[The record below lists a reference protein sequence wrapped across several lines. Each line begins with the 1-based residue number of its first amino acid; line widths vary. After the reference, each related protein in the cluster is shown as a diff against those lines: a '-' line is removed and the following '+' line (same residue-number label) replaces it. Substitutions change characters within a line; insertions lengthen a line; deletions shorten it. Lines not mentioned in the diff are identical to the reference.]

1 MYCPNCGKEN
11 DGNWKFCKWC
21 GSPLTNASSVS
32 QSPKNNILFKIILA
46 GIIVTASFALTVI
59 LLSGKKDRDSD
70 REILAEASSEDIYGS
85 HNYTSSQESEP
96 PSEASDT
103 DQDSS
108 QIQET
113 VSLYPAE
120 YGQILREYLN

>member
-11 DGNWKFCKWC
+11 DGNWKFCRWC

-59 LLSGKKDRDSD
+59 LL
-70 REILAEASSEDIYGS
+70 
-85 HNYTSSQESEP
+85 
-96 PSEASDT
+96 
-103 DQDSS
+103 
-108 QIQET
+108 
-113 VSLYPAE
+113 
-120 YGQILREYLN
+120 